1 MLICVDY
8 ILYTI
13 FKIVDNCY
21 IVDDYILCGV
31 LVVLIM
37 YSIVPYLF
45 DWVTLSCCKGEVFEL
60 FSTLWIEA
68 SKLFFSQKISQL

>member
-1 MLICVDY
+1 MLLKNMLICVDY

-45 DWVTLSCCKGEVFEL
+45 D
-60 FSTLWIEA
+60 
-68 SKLFFSQKISQL
+68 